1 MIESDVLDKNSG
13 AGMALGARWQT
24 PATDLNKRLR
34 ALRLQKVDKILSS
47 WRE

>member
-13 AGMALGARWQT
+13 TGMAGARWQT
-24 PATDLNKRLR
+24 PATDPNKRLR